1 MPPPQ
6 INLPLP
12 SGYMIDGYRFERQ
25 LSIGGFSIVYLAYD
39 PQGAPVAIKEYLPN
53 ALAVRKVGLLPQV
66 SAANRTAYQS
76 GMMAFYEEGIAL
88 ARLNHPNIVRVLNFL
103 RANDTVY
110 LVMRYE
116 QGCTLHQQ
124 IRKHHGEFKENFVR
138 GVFVRLLSGLREVHA
153 NKLLHL
159 DIKPSNIYLRTD
171 GNPVLIDFGATR
183 QALSRND
190 PELRPTY
197 TPGYAA
203 PEQYGN
209 QPGQGPWTDVYAV
222 GATMYACLAAAAPQ
236 PADTRCLKDGLVAAT
251 QRWAGQYS
259 PQLLDTIDQC
269 LLLDPL
275 ARPQSAFALQRML
288 TPPSAPSAEP
298 NADSPP
304 AGSPPANLPPAA

>member
-6 INLPLP
+6 TNLPLP
-12 SGYMIDGYRFERQ
+12 SGHIIDGYRFERQ
-25 LSIGGFSIVYLAYD
+25 LSMGGFSIVYLAYD
-39 PQGAPVAIKEYLPN
+39 PQGTPVAIKEYLPI

-66 SAANRTAYQS
+66 SAANRAAFQS

-88 ARLNHPNIVRVLNFL
+88 ARLNHPNVVRVLNFL

-116 QGCTLHQQ
+116 QGRTLHEH
-124 IRKHHGEFKENFVR
+124 IRKHHGEFKESFVR
-138 GVFVRLLSGLREVHA
+138 GVFLRLLSGLREVHA

-183 QALSRND
+183 QTLCHND
-190 PELRPTY
+190 PDLRPTY

-209 QPGQGPWTDVYAV
+209 QPGQGPWTDLYAV
-222 GATMYACLAAAAPQ
+222 GASMYACLAAAAPQ
-236 PADTRCLKDGLVAAT
+236 PADARLIQDGLAPAA

-259 PQLLDTIDQC
+259 AQLLETIDQC
-269 LLLDPL
+269 LRLNPL
-275 ARPQSAFALQRML
+275 ERPQSAFALQRLL
-288 TPPSAPSAEP
+288 TPPLAPTE
-298 NADSPP
+298 D
-304 AGSPPANLPPAA
+304 PPAA

>member
-6 INLPLP
+6 TNIPLP
-12 SGYMIDGYRFERQ
+12 ANHVIDGYRFERQ
-25 LSIGGFSIVYLAYD
+25 LSSGGFSIVYLAYD
-39 PQGAPVAIKEYLPN
+39 EMGTPVAIKEYLPN

-66 SAANRTAYQS
+66 SAANRLAYQS

-88 ARLNHPNIVRVLNFL
+88 ARLDHPNVVRVINFL

-116 QGCTLHQQ
+116 QGRTLHEQ
-124 IRKHHGEFKENFVR
+124 IRKHRGEFRESFMR
-138 GVFVRLLSGLREVHA
+138 GVFARLMSGLREVHA

-171 GNPVLIDFGATR
+171 GSPVLIDFGATR
-183 QALSRND
+183 QTLCQSD
-190 PELRPTY
+190 PDLRPTY

-222 GATMYACLAAAAPQ
+222 GASMYACLAAAAPQ
-236 PADTRCLKDGLVAAT
+236 PADLRSLDDKLVPAS
-251 QRWAGQYS
+251 QRWADKYS
-259 PQLLDTIDQC
+259 PQLLDIIDQC
-269 LLLDPL
+269 MLLDPL
-275 ARPQSAFALQRML
+275 KRPQSAFALQRML
-288 TPPSAPSAEP
+288 ATPATPATAATPTE
-298 NADSPP
+298 PP
-304 AGSPPANLPPAA
+304 AE

>member
-1 MPPPQ
+1 
-6 INLPLP
+6 
-12 SGYMIDGYRFERQ
+12 MIDGYRFERQ
-25 LSIGGFSIVYLAYD
+25 LSMGGFSIVYLATD
-39 PQGAPVAIKEYLPN
+39 PQGEPVAIKEYLPN

-66 SAANRTAYQS
+66 SAANRAAYQS

-124 IRKHHGEFKENFVR
+124 IRKHHKEFKESFVR

-159 DIKPSNIYLRTD
+159 DIKPSNIYLRVD
-171 GNPVLIDFGATR
+171 GSPVLIDFGATR

-190 PELRPTY
+190 PDLRPTY

-236 PADTRCLKDGLVAAT
+236 PADARCVKDGLVPAT
-251 QRWAGQYS
+251 ERWAGQYS
-259 PQLLDTIDQC
+259 LQLLETIDQC

-288 TPPSAPSAEP
+288 APPPAPTLAATTE
-298 NADSPP
+298 SPP
-304 AGSPPANLPPAA
+304 AAPPPADAPPAA

>member
-6 INLPLP
+6 TNIPLP
-12 SGYMIDGYRFERQ
+12 AGHVIDGYCFERQ
-25 LSIGGFSIVYLAYD
+25 LSAGGFSIVYLAHD

-53 ALAVRKVGLLPQV
+53 ALATRKVGLLPQV
-66 SAANRTAYQS
+66 SSACRLAFQN

-88 ARLNHPNIVRVLNFL
+88 ARLDHPNVVRVLNFL

-116 QGCTLHQQ
+116 QGRTLHEQ
-124 IRKHHGEFKENFVR
+124 IRKHRGEFRESFVR
-138 GVFVRLLSGLREVHA
+138 GVFARLLSGLREVHA

-171 GNPVLIDFGATR
+171 GSPVLIDFGAAR
-183 QALSRND
+183 QTLTQND

-222 GATMYACLAAAAPQ
+222 GASMYACLAAAAPQ
-236 PADTRCLKDGLVAAT
+236 PADLRLVEDKLVPASR
-251 QRWAGQYS
+251 RWAGKFS
-259 PQLLDTIDQC
+259 AQLLDTIDQC
-269 LLLDPL
+269 MQLDPL
-275 ARPQSAFALQRML
+275 ARPQSAFGLQRL
-288 TPPSAPSAEP
+288 LAASAASRAAPAPAPEE
-298 NADSPP
+298 PP
-304 AGSPPANLPPAA
+304 AV

>member
-6 INLPLP
+6 LNQPLP
-12 SGYMIDGYRFERQ
+12 PGHTIDGYRFERQ
-25 LSIGGFSIVYLAYD
+25 LSMGGFSIVYLAYD
-39 PQGAPVAIKEYLPN
+39 PQGTPVAIKEYLPN
-53 ALAVRKVGLLPQV
+53 ALALRSVGLVPQV

-88 ARLNHPNIVRVLNFL
+88 ARLNHPNVVRVINFL

-116 QGCTLHQQ
+116 QGRTLHEQ
-124 IRKHHGEFKENFVR
+124 IRKHRGELRESFVR
-138 GVFVRLLSGLREVHA
+138 GVFARLLSGLRVVHA

-171 GNPVLIDFGATR
+171 GSPVLIDFGAAR
-183 QALSRND
+183 QTLCQSD

-209 QPGQGPWTDVYAV
+209 QPGQGPWTDIYAV
-222 GATMYACLAAAAPQ
+222 GASMYACLAAAAPQ
-236 PADTRCLKDGLVAAT
+236 PADARMLKDELVPAT
-251 QRWAGQYS
+251 QRWAGKYS
-259 PQLLDTIDQC
+259 QQLLETIDLC
-269 LLLDPL
+269 MRLDPL
-275 ARPQSAFALQRML
+275 ARPQSVFALQRML
-288 TPPSAPSAEP
+288 AQPRPSAPGPSEPPDAAAE
-298 NADSPP
+298 
-304 AGSPPANLPPAA
+304 

>member
-6 INLPLP
+6 INIPLP
-12 SGYMIDGYRFERQ
+12 AGHTIDGYRFERQ
-25 LSIGGFSIVYLAYD
+25 LSMGGFSIVYLATD
-39 PQGAPVAIKEYLPN
+39 SQGQPVAIKEYLPQ
-53 ALAVRKVGLLPQV
+53 ALARREVGLLPQV
-66 SAANRTAYQS
+66 KAENREAYQS

-88 ARLNHPNIVRVLNFL
+88 ARLNHPNVVRVLNFL

-116 QGCTLHQQ
+116 EGRTLHEQ
-124 IRKHHGEFKENFVR
+124 IRKYHGQFRESFVR
-138 GVFVRLLSGLREVHA
+138 GVFARLLSGLREVHA

-171 GNPVLIDFGATR
+171 GSPVLIDFGAAR
-183 QALSRND
+183 QALTQTD

-222 GATMYACLAAAAPQ
+222 GASMYACLAAAAPQ
-236 PADTRCLKDGLVAAT
+236 PADLRLINDLLVPAT
-251 QRWAGQYS
+251 QRWAGRYS
-259 PQLLDTIDQC
+259 PELLNTIDQC
-269 LLLDPL
+269 MRLDPL
-275 ARPQSAFALQRML
+275 ERPQSAFALQRL
-288 TPPSAPSAEP
+288 LAAPYTPPPQEQA
-298 NADSPP
+298 
-304 AGSPPANLPPAA
+304 